1 MTQQTN
7 AGTGLLDEFGR
18 LATEYRVPI
27 EDVLLIALNLHGVD
41 SIEAD
46 HRARLTLSLTRAPDE
61 RFLVVVPMNRAD
73 SPFRRRGDTL
83 TVDGVPVAQLHRVDA
98 DAAIGGYFR
107 SGGDVVTLNP
117 NARSRCTGC
126 AFCPTTLEVSADP
139 RLNAEAQ
146 LAELLHALAAQS
158 PRGHLRT
165 VREVTVSTGCF
176 EREETALDHLLGL
189 RRVLTAGGLRPRIG
203 FLSSVLRGDDAFA
216 VLAADVAPFL
226 LYVTV
231 ECFTRRE
238 LMLKSSKADLAAA
251 EIPGLLR
258 RARRA
263 GLDTSF
269 NYVVGLD
276 PLTAVV
282 EHVRG
287 LAPHV
292 SVFPNVQVFQAHTR
306 FMESLRTADGADL
319 VFYLRARRE
328 LERIFAPLG
337 LRPESW
343 RNYRPLWYFEY
354 AGTPLTGP
362 RI

>member
-1 MTQQTN
+1 MTQTN
-7 AGTGLLDEFGR
+7 AGTGVLDEVDR
-18 LATEYRVPI
+18 LARRHRVPI
-27 EDVLLIALNLHGVD
+27 EDVLLIALNLYGVD
-41 SIEAD
+41 SIEA
-46 HRARLTLSLTRAPDE
+46 HNRARLTLSLTRAPDE
-61 RFLVVVPMNRAD
+61 RFLVVVPFNRTD
-73 SPFRRRGDTL
+73 SPFRLYEDTL
-83 TVDGVPVAQLHRVDA
+83 TLDGAPVAQIRSVDA

-107 SGGDVVTLNP
+107 AGGKVLTLNP

-126 AFCPTTLEVSADP
+126 AFCPTTLEVAADP
-139 RLNAEAQ
+139 RMSADSELT
-146 LAELLHALAAQS
+146 ELLRALAAQS
-158 PRGHLRT
+158 PRGELAG

-176 EREETALDHLLGL
+176 EREVLAVRHLRSL
-189 RRVLTAGGLRPRIG
+189 RRALAAEGLHARVG
-203 FLSSVLRGDDAFA
+203 FLSSVLRSDQAFA
-216 VLAADVAPFL
+216 TLGAEVAPFL

-238 LMLKSSKADLAAA
+238 LMLKSSKADLTAA
-251 EIPGLLR
+251 EMPSLLR

-263 GLDTSF
+263 GIDTSF

-276 PLTAVV
+276 ALTAVD
-282 EHVRG
+282 EHVRK

-292 SVFPNVQVFQAHTR
+292 SVFPNFQVFQAHTR
-306 FMESLRTADGADL
+306 FMESLRTRDASEL
-319 VFYLRARRE
+319 EFYLRARRE

>member
-1 MTQQTN
+1 MTQHTN
-7 AGTGLLDEFGR
+7 TGARALDEVGQ
-18 LATEYRVPI
+18 LALRHSVPI

-41 SIEAD
+41 SFQG
-46 HRARLTLSLTRAPDE
+46 HNRARLTLSLTRAPDE
-61 RFLVVVPMNRAD
+61 RFLVVVPLNRAD
-73 SPFRRRGDTL
+73 SPFRLYGDALTL
-83 TVDGVPVAQLHRVDA
+83 DGTTIAQVHSVDA

-107 SGGDVVTLNP
+107 AGGDVVTLNP
-117 NARSRCTGC
+117 NARSRCSGC
-126 AFCPTTLEVSADP
+126 AFCPTTLEVAADP
-139 RLNAEAQ
+139 RMSAEQ
-146 LAELLHALAAQS
+146 ELAELLHALATQS
-158 PRGHLRT
+158 PRGDLAS

-176 EREETALDHLLGL
+176 EREDTALDHLRSL
-189 RRVLTAGGLRPRIG
+189 RRVLTASSLHPRVG
-203 FLSSVLRGDDAFA
+203 FLSSVLRSDFAFRT
-216 VLAADVAPFL
+216 LADEVAPFL

-238 LMLKSSKADLAAA
+238 LMLKSTKADLTAA
-251 EIPGLLR
+251 EMPSLLR

-276 PLTAVV
+276 ALEPVR
-282 EHVRG
+282 EHVRR

-292 SVFPNVQVFQAHTR
+292 SVFPNFQVFQAHNR
-306 FMESLRTADGADL
+306 FMETLRTPTGGDL
-319 VFYLRARRE
+319 EFYLLARRE
-328 LERIFAPLG
+328 LERIFAPLD

-354 AGTPLTGP
+354 AGTPLTGL

>member
-7 AGTGLLDEFGR
+7 SGASVLDEVGQ
-18 LATEYRVPI
+18 LARRYQVPI
-27 EDVLLIALNLHGVD
+27 EDVILIALNLHGVD
-41 SIEAD
+41 SFEA
-46 HRARLTLSLTRAPDE
+46 HNRARLTLSLTRAPDD
-61 RFLVVVPMNRAD
+61 RFLIVVPLNREG
-73 SPFRRRGDTL
+73 SPFRLYGDTL
-83 TVDGVPVAQLHRVDA
+83 TLDGTVVAQVHSVDA

-107 SGGDVVTLNP
+107 AGGEVLTLNP

-139 RLNAEAQ
+139 RMSADHELT
-146 LAELLHALAAQS
+146 ELLHALATQTPGGTLA
-158 PRGHLRT
+158 G

-176 EREETALDHLLGL
+176 EREDMAVHHLRAL
-189 RRVLTAGGLRPRIG
+189 RRVLTAEGLDARVG
-203 FLSSVLRGDDAFA
+203 FLSSVLRSEEAFA
-216 VLAADVAPFL
+216 ALAADVAPML

-238 LMLKSSKADLAAA
+238 LLLKSSKADLTADQV
-251 EIPGLLR
+251 PDLLR
-258 RARRA
+258 RARTA
-263 GLDTSF
+263 GVDASF

-276 PLTAVV
+276 PLGPVG
-282 EHVRG
+282 EHVRR

-292 SVFPNVQVFQAHTR
+292 SVFPNFQVFQAHNR
-306 FMESLRTADGADL
+306 FMESLRTPAAGEL
-319 VFYLRARRE
+319 EFYLQSRRE
-328 LERIFAPLG
+328 LEKVFTPLG